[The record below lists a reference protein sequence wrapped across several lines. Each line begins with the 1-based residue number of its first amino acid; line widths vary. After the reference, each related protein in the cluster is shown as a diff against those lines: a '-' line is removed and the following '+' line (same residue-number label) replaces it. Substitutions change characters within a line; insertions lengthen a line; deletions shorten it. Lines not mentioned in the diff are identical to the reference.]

1 MGESLALHGAA
12 GGCTGDLPLL
22 GAVGIHKSVSWCKGD
37 DAGIARTV
45 FFFQHFFFTTFGG
58 IRIWLGAE
66 W

>member
-1 MGESLALHGAA
+1 
-12 GGCTGDLPLL
+12 LL
-22 GAVGIHKSVSWCKGD
+22 GVVGIHKSVSWCKGD